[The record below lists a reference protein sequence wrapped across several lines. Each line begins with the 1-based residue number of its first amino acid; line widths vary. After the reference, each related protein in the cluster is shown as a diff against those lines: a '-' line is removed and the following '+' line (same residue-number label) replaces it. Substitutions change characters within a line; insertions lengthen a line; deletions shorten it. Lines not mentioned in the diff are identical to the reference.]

1 MLVTS
6 MRDGK
11 IVAEGNFLDGPK
23 NVNTSAT
30 DAYASHR
37 LANGSTLYFISAR
50 TGVSNTRMKTLP
62 LVSAFRHDNGS
73 TKLSF
78 VWTWVGPEDK
88 TIQSI
93 TPPVIAAGSI
103 NDTGAVVVGI
113 TYGKDQVRR
122 LCFYRFRCVSFFPTR
137 GCSSKTHHLANSS
150 ALLWSSLFPFL
161 CTKIT
166 IHTQNVT
173 PVCKH
178 RSVGRV
184 CRSPI

>member
-11 IVAEGNFLDGPK
+11 TVAEGNFQDGPK

-50 TGVSNTRMKTLP
+50 TGVSNTRLPTLP

-73 TKLSF
+73 AKLSF

-93 TPPVIAAGSI
+93 TPPVIAAGSV
-103 NDTGAVVVGI
+103 NDQGAVIVGI
-113 TYGKDQVRR
+113 TYGKDQVRH
-122 LCFYRFRCVSFFPTR
+122 LFFLYRVRCVCLFFFPDR
-137 GCSSKTHHLANSS
+137 VCSLKNHHLA
-150 ALLWSSLFPFL
+150 
-161 CTKIT
+161 
-166 IHTQNVT
+166 Q
-173 PVCKH
+173 
-178 RSVGRV
+178 
-184 CRSPI
+184 